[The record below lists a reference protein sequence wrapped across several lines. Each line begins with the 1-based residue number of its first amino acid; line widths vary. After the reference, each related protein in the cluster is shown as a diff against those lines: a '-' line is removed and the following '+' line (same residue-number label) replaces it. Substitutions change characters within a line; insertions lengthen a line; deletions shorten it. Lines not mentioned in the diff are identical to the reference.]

1 MLHLEAVVCAVDGTA
16 SVRDKR
22 ASDGLTE
29 VGATLLGIELAEVLL
44 AAGAADIADLQ
55 AS

>member
-1 MLHLEAVVCAVDGTA
+1 
-16 SVRDKR
+16 VRDKR
-22 ASDGLTE
+22 ATDGLTE

-44 AAGAADIADLQ
+44 ARGAAGIADLT